1 MYKKT
6 VTTYGYMLSSYF
18 KCIKTKI
25 KLVMVFCYV
34 LCQWKNAEKQKKSC
48 GLCFFSVLLS

>member
-1 MYKKT
+1 MLKGEKFDAFT
-6 VTTYGYMLSSYF
+6 LMWFNDFKVTTYGYMLSSYF

-34 LCQWKNAEKQKKSC
+34 LCQ
-48 GLCFFSVLLS
+48 

>member
-1 MYKKT
+1 MNIHLRKFSK

-34 LCQWKNAEKQKKSC
+34 LCQ
-48 GLCFFSVLLS
+48 